1 MTGETIEI
9 PGYVWRT
16 VFDQSLQVER
26 AMEDAIQ
33 CMEQAGKLYEKARAD
48 MIEAMDRIKDL
59 RVETERIGKLR
70 AMEGDDHRVFVCRW
84 GP

>member
-1 MTGETIEI
+1 MSGETIES

-16 VFDQSLQVER
+16 VFDQALQVER

-70 AMEGDDHRVFVCRW
+70 AMEGDDHRVFGWRW